1 MLPVLPP
8 LPIDLHLSEVRESL
22 RVHNCLVL
30 QAEPGAGKTTRV
42 PPALLAD
49 VQGEVWVV
57 EPRRVAALLAA
68 RRVAFELGETPGQ
81 TVGYAVR
88 FDEVSGPSTRLRFV
102 TDGVFLRRLL
112 EDPTL
117 RGIGAVVLDELHERR
132 LATDLALALLR
143 RLILGTPASPAL
155 RPDLR
160 LVAMSATLDAD
171 AVSRYL
177 NQAKV
182 LRVPGRQFPVAVE
195 HAVTL
200 DSRPLEDQVAS
211 TVRRLLD
218 EGLAGDV
225 LVFLPGAGEIRR
237 CEQALR
243 ALADRH
249 ELDVRPL
256 HGSLPLD
263 EQERAMVQGPRR
275 KVVLATNV
283 AETSVTLPGVVA
295 VVDTGLARVAGF
307 AGWSGLPI
315 LQLNK
320 ISKASA
326 TQRAG
331 RAGRVGP
338 GRCLRLYTAFD
349 HDARP
354 DAERPEVTRSDLS
367 DVALQLAAM
376 GRPIRSLDGDF
387 WLDAPPDPAVASA
400 HELLGLLEAT
410 DADGRVTPLGGR
422 MLRLPLPPRL
432 ARLVVGAVDMGVGDD
447 GCAVA
452 ALLSEREIRLPTQD
466 LQRVAGHGRSD
477 VLALLELY
485 RKAEAAGG
493 RGARDLG
500 LEPVALRQV
509 QRVERQ
515 LTGLVRAW
523 ARQAPPRPVNPQDAL
538 DVALLQAFP
547 DRLARRRTA
556 RGPELELSGG
566 TAVKLAPT
574 SQVTEPELLLVI
586 DAEERR
592 DGRGLTTWVRLASG
606 LDASQVLDVFADRVE
621 AVAEFTWNPSNQRV
635 IASERLV
642 FAGITLDATVRP
654 ARPCPQATAVLREAA
669 TSAGPTTFADA
680 EALVRLCARVSFARS
695 DGGLPT
701 LPNLDDAAVQ
711 AVLLDLCEDRCSFK
725 DLREVDLLGALRS
738 RVAAVAPGMLQRM
751 DEAAP
756 ETVTLPGGRRTRVQ
770 YVVGQTP
777 WISSRLQDFF
787 GMAQGPHVAQGRVP
801 LVVHL
806 LAPNQR
812 PVQVTTDLAGFWLR
826 HYPALRKE
834 LGRRYPRH
842 AWPED
847 PTRAEPPSAVNRP
860 KTRDPGAP
868 RGG

>member
-1 MLPVLPP
+1 MAPVLPP
-8 LPIDLHLSEVRESL
+8 LPIDLHLAAVRESL
-22 RVHNCLVL
+22 RAHGCLLL

-42 PPALLAD
+42 PPALLAE
-49 VQGEVWVV
+49 VTGEVWVV

-88 FDEVSGPSTRLRFV
+88 FDEVSGPTTRLRFV

-112 EDPTL
+112 QDPTL

-132 LATDLALALLR
+132 LATDLSLALLR
-143 RLILGTPASPAL
+143 RLTLGTPACPAL

-171 AVSRYL
+171 ALSRYM
-177 NQAKV
+177 NQARV
-182 LRVPGRQFPVAVE
+182 LRVPGRQYPVAVE

-200 DSRPLEDQVAS
+200 DQRQLEDQVAS

-243 ALADRH
+243 GLADRH
-249 ELDVRPL
+249 DLDVRPL

-295 VVDTGLARVAGF
+295 VVDAGLARVAGF

-315 LQLNK
+315 LQLTK
-320 ISKASA
+320 ISKASSA
-326 TQRAG
+326 QRAG

-338 GRCLRLYTAFD
+338 GRCLRLYTVFD

-376 GRPIRSLDGDF
+376 GLPIRSLDANF
-387 WLDAPPDPAVASA
+387 WLDPPPDSAVTGA
-400 HELLGLLEAT
+400 HELLGLLGAT
-410 DADGRVTPLGGR
+410 LADGQVTQLGR
-422 MLRLPLPPRL
+422 QMLRLPLPPRL
-432 ARLVVGAVDMGVGDD
+432 ARLVVGAVDAGVGDD

-466 LQRVAGHGRSD
+466 LHRVAGHGRSD
-477 VLALLELY
+477 VHALLELY
-485 RKAEAAGG
+485 RKAESAGA

-500 LEPVALRQV
+500 LEPVALRQA

-515 LTGLVRAW
+515 LNGLARAW
-523 ARQAPPRPVNPQDAL
+523 SKAAPPRPVNPGDAL

-556 RGPELELSGG
+556 RGPELELAGG

-574 SQVTEPELLLVI
+574 SQATEPELLLVI

-621 AVAEFTWNPSNQRV
+621 AVAEFSWNPTNQRV
-635 IASERLV
+635 ITSERLE

-654 ARPCPQATAVLREAA
+654 ARACTQASTVLREAA
-669 TSAGPTTFADA
+669 ANAGPAAFADA
-680 EALVRLCARVSFARS
+680 DALDRLRARVAFARS
-695 DGGLPT
+695 DGGLT
-701 LPNLDDAAVQ
+701 DLPELDDVAVQ
-711 AVLLDLCEDRCSFK
+711 AVLAGLCEDRCSFK
-725 DLREVDLLGALRS
+725 DLREADLLGALRS
-738 RVAAVAPGMLQRM
+738 HLACATHGRLQRL
-751 DEAAP
+751 DETAP
-756 ETVTLPGGRRTRVQ
+756 ETVTLPGGRRTRVH
-770 YVVGQTP
+770 YMNGQTP

-787 GMAQGPHVAQGRVP
+787 GMAQGPRVAQGRVP

-812 PVQVTTDLAGFWLR
+812 PVQVTTDLAGFWQR

-847 PTRAEPPSAVNRP
+847 PTRAEPPSAVSRP
-860 KTRDPGAP
+860 KTRDPGGP
-868 RGG
+868 RAG